1 MGSPVT
7 SAQWS
12 HIITLLGGF
21 FIEHWWNGR
30 SNWEQVIQSSIGQA
44 GQQAASICARE
55 CTSKDIETF
64 ECPPPQSF
72 SLHLGLSLTFLLAS
86 CVGWIIIV
94 WRGCWTREKSE
105 VRKEPRIDRDQS
117 PSNIEDLRNLAQ
129 LQLAELRVR
138 SRRNGTP

>member
-30 SNWEQVIQSSIGQA
+30 SNWEQVIQSSIGRA
-44 GQQAASICARE
+44 GQQAATICARE
-55 CTSKDIETF
+55 CTPKDIEAV
-64 ECPPPQSF
+64 ECPPVQTY
-72 SLHLGLSLTFLLAS
+72 SLHLGLSVTILLIS
-86 CVGWIIIV
+86 CVGWIFV
-94 WRGCWTREKSE
+94 SCRWCLTRGRA
-105 VRKEPRIDRDQS
+105 VRKKEIEAEVDQS
-117 PSNIEDLRNLAQ
+117 PSNIEDRRNLAQ
-129 LQLAELRVR
+129 LQLAELRAR